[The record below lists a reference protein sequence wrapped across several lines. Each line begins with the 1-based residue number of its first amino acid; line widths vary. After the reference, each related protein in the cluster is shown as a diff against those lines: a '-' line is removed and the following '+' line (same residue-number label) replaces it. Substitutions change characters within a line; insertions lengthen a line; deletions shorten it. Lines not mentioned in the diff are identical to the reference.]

1 MTVKLDHSKDG
12 LQNQRLRGRAA
23 GLLVL
28 FLGVICLG
36 LMTTHEWL
44 VLNESNQFLNAS
56 LLARSTADYRSSRSG
71 TPMVQV
77 GLGIIRDMIK
87 DSNPDPTDLQNRLAT
102 ITGMM
107 LSPVPSQTA
116 LPGFPNSHAPTATR
130 VVPVLTATPNYTSTL
145 PQAVTF
151 TATPQ
156 MPTLTASP
164 YPNSTPTPTY
174 VPTSTQ
180 KSRITKT
187 PRPKNTKIPRP
198 KKTKIPK
205 PI

>member
-1 MTVKLDHSKDG
+1 MTVKLDHSNDRV
-12 LQNQRLRGRAA
+12 QNRRFRGRAA

-36 LMTTHEWL
+36 LMTTHEWQA
-44 VLNESNQFLNAS
+44 LNESSQFLNAS
-56 LLARSTADYRSSRSG
+56 LLARSTADYRSSWSG

-130 VVPVLTATPNYTSTL
+130 AMPVLTATPIYTSTL
-145 PQAVTF
+145 TQVMTL
-151 TATPQ
+151 TATAQ
-156 MPTLTASP
+156 MPTLTSSP
-164 YPNSTPTPTY
+164 YPSSTPIPTY

-180 KSRITKT
+180 QPRITKT
-187 PRPKNTKIPRP
+187 PRPQ
-198 KKTKIPK
+198 KTKK
-205 PI
+205 PGHK